1 MKPATLSKLGLAASL
16 VLICSSTVGGARASI
31 FGRPAAEPTAEVE
44 MTPEIQAASARVEQT
59 KANLDQARRQLD
71 AAKASLKA
79 ADAEYRAAQADKE
92 ALCLRKQAEKLADG
106 VVAPGNAPSSGA
118 SASMPMAS
126 RLTPTD
132 RIDANST
139 GKSGAPVP
147 SAAQTDSLYQGQ
159 PTDIDAAAQTAAS
172 TAVSGQ

>member
-16 VLICSSTVGGARASI
+16 VLVCSSTVGGARASI
-31 FGRPAAEPTAEVE
+31 FGRPASEPSAEVE
-44 MTPEIQAASARVEQT
+44 MTPEIQAATARVEQT

-106 VVAPGNAPSSGA
+106 VVVPNTAAQSPA
-118 SASMPMAS
+118 SASMPTAS
-126 RLTPTD
+126 RLTPND
-132 RIDANST
+132 RIDASST

-147 SAAQTDSLYQGQ
+147 NANQADMPYQGLQ
-159 PTDIDAAAQTAAS
+159 SDYDAGAQTAAS
-172 TAVSGQ
+172 TAVTGQ

>member
-16 VLICSSTVGGARASI
+16 VLICSSTVSGARASI
-31 FGRPAAEPTAEVE
+31 FGRPAQEPAAEVE

-59 KANLDQARRQLD
+59 KASLEQARRQLD

-106 VVAPGNAPSSGA
+106 VVAP
-118 SASMPMAS
+118 SAANQSPTSATVPTAS
-126 RLTPTD
+126 RLTPID
-132 RIDANST
+132 RIDASST
-139 GKSGAPVP
+139 AKPGAPVP
-147 SAAQTDSLYQGQ
+147 NANQADMPYQGMQ
-159 PTDIDAAAQTAAS
+159 SDYDAAQTAAS
-172 TAVSGQ
+172 TSVSGQ